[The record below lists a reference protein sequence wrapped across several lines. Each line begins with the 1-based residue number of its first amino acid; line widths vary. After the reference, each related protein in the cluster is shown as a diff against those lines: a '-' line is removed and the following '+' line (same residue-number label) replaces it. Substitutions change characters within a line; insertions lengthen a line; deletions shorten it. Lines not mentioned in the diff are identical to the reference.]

1 MEVRAQTESAS
12 TAAATSVVIPA
23 FNEAAAIAGVLRDL
37 QHVAA
42 WHELLVVDDGS
53 SDRTGATAMSAGAR
67 VIRHPY
73 NLGNG
78 AAVKTGIRQATGTF
92 VLILDGDGQHRAA
105 DATRLVARLDTYD
118 LVVGAR
124 LPGTHATAAR
134 RLGNSML
141 NWIASYLTEQRIPD
155 LTSGFRAARR
165 DRFAE
170 FLHLLPNGFS
180 TPTTTTLAFMKAGFS
195 VHFEPIEAARRTG
208 GDPNA
213 AAALGTPSGSKI
225 RLAPDGLRFFLIL
238 LKVITIFSPLRI
250 FLPISAAALFV
261 GAAYAVWTIFTQSHV
276 TNSSVLL
283 ILLSVVIFLVGLVS
297 EQISSLRFEG
307 RR

>member
-1 MEVRAQTESAS
+1 MAEWTGPTEPPS

-23 FNEAAAIAGVLRDL
+23 FNEAAAIACVLRDL
-37 QHVAA
+37 RHVAA

-53 SDRTGATAMSAGAR
+53 SDDTGATAMSAGAR
-67 VIRHPY
+67 VIRHPH

-105 DATRLVARLDTYD
+105 DAVRLVARLDTYD

-124 LPGTHATAAR
+124 SPGTQATAAR

-208 GDPNA
+208 GAPSGVPNA
-213 AAALGTPSGSKI
+213 SKI
-225 RLAPDGLRFFLIL
+225 RLGPDGVRFFLIL

-250 FLPISAAALFV
+250 FLPISAAAFCV
-261 GAAYAVWTIFTQSHV
+261 GAAYAVWTIFTQAHV

-283 ILLSVVIFLVGLVS
+283 IVLSVVIFLVGLVS